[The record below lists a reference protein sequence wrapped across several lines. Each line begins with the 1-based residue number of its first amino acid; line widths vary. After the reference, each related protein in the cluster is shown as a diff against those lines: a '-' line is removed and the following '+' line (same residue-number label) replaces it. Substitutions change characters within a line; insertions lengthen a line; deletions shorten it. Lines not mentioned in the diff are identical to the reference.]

1 MVYVF
6 SYTDCAGH
14 SHDWK
19 YTYTISVPDFT
30 LPADSARTVNC
41 PSDAVTPTAPTVVD
55 ACGKTLT
62 PTVTTPSPVTC
73 NGTMVYVFSYTDCAG
88 HSHDW
93 KYTYTISVPDFTL
106 PSDSARS
113 VNHTSELQSPDH
125 LTLLA
130 PRGKTHT
137 PTVTTPS

>member
-41 PSDAVTPTAPTVVD
+41 PSDARTQERRAGED
-55 ACGKTLT
+55 ARSRTLT
-62 PTVTTPSPVTC
+62 QTETTPSPVTC

-93 KYTYTISVPDFTL
+93 KYTYTISGP
-106 PSDSARS
+106 
-113 VNHTSELQSPDH
+113 
-125 LTLLA
+125 
-130 PRGKTHT
+130 
-137 PTVTTPS
+137 